1 MKQFQVEKCKAIIE
15 SLQCKSFGYLFRD
28 PVDPEKDDLENYF
41 EIVKKP
47 MCFRT
52 VLNNLQNREY
62 ASTKQWFDDM
72 TLIFDNASRY
82 YSSGS
87 DIPHSISMISE
98 YMLQELN
105 TAAFGMNIDNEK
117 EWIKAVQDQT
127 SKMTKLLSQPPID
140 QNNSKVVEIL
150 KRIDTIPEPEM
161 RDLLEYSEILNDLTT
176 KPKHKKD
183 LYKILEHFGYNSTQF
198 ENKPVDFEQIKPEAR
213 KALIEY
219 AKESS

>member
-1 MKQFQVEKCKAIIE
+1 MKQYQIEKCQAIIE
-15 SLQCKSFGYLFRD
+15 SLQCKSFGYLFKD
-28 PVDPEKDDLENYF
+28 PVDPEKDGLDKYF
-41 EIVKKP
+41 ELIEKP

-52 VLNNLQNREY
+52 VLNNLQNRKY
-62 ASTKQWFDDM
+62 ASTKQWLDDM
-72 TLIFDNASRY
+72 TLIFKNAIHY
-82 YSSGS
+82 YSS
-87 DIPHSISMISE
+87 ISE
-98 YMLQELN
+98 IPDVILLISDYMLQELN

-150 KRIDTIPEPEM
+150 KRIDTLPEPEM
-161 RDLLEYSEILNDLTT
+161 GVLLESSEILNDLTT

-198 ENKPVDFEQIKPEAR
+198 ENKPVDLEKIKPEAR
-213 KALIEY
+213 KALIAY
-219 AKESS
+219 AQESS